1 MTVRIVQ
8 LSDTHL
14 AATGTPAAQLARAQL
29 ERAVAQAAT
38 LEPDLVLLTGDLTDD
53 GSLDATVEVARIAGR
68 PGVPVLAVAGNH
80 DDRAVVAATFGGA
93 GMARL
98 GRWTVL
104 TAATAVPGHE
114 HGAIDVDAT
123 LARIDALADGPIV
136 LALHHPPVGTSSN
149 PIFQLSGG
157 AELTAGLL
165 SRPNVRAVVSGH
177 LHEGFNLRVGHLDL
191 LGAPSTYF
199 ALRHHGGE
207 FTFVD
212 DGLVGFQVIDLDDD
226 SVTWRGVPCQ
236 AD

>member
-1 MTVRIVQ
+1 MRIVQ

-104 TAATAVPGHE
+104 TAATAVPGRPPKAARASAR
-114 HGAIDVDAT
+114 GGLSIVSGCACAGPARDRASTASTRRIDFETLNPTMQEAT
-123 LARIDALADGPIV
+123 LQSSSRRTFTLRPLTLPADRRCS
-136 LALHHPPVGTSSN
+136 AC
-149 PIFQLSGG
+149 G
-157 AELTAGLL
+157 AMSRSTA
-165 SRPNVRAVVSGH
+165 
-177 LHEGFNLRVGHLDL
+177 
-191 LGAPSTYF
+191 T
-199 ALRHHGGE
+199 
-207 FTFVD
+207 
-212 DGLVGFQVIDLDDD
+212 
-226 SVTWRGVPCQ
+226 
-236 AD
+236 